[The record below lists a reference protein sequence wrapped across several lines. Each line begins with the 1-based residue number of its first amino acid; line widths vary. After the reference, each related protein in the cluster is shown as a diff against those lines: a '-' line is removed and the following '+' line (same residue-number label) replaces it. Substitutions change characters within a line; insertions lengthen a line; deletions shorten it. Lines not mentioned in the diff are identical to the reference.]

1 MISLLASSTFSYA
14 KESGRTNEDS
24 ILPPQLLGD
33 GYLMAIA
40 DGVGSYA
47 GADQASRAAIKCIR
61 EIPADDWARG
71 VSSKLIFSEI
81 KRRVSE
87 LSDHD
92 QNASEAA
99 TTITFCYVNSKGVRI
114 GHIGDCRAYIRKGIV
129 LKQLTA
135 DHTQHQR
142 LMDEGLYRPNELKL
156 LGGKNTLYAAVSKK
170 LDLHYQD
177 LWLPYSELNPDA
189 LDFDI
194 VLMSD
199 GAHQV
204 WDMRS
209 RFAQTTMSDPNRFA
223 ASLKRRISWI
233 GPSDDYSLVFSKFFL
248 DDNASSGSTA

>member
-14 KESGRTNEDS
+14 KERGRINEDC

-47 GADQASRAAIKCIR
+47 GADRASRAAIQCIR
-61 EIPADDWARG
+61 EIPAADWAMG
-71 VSSKLIFSEI
+71 ISSERIFSEI

-92 QNASEAA
+92 QNASDAA
-99 TTITFCYVNSKGVRI
+99 TTITFCYVNSQGLRI
-114 GHIGDCRAYIRKGIV
+114 GHIGDCRAYLRKGMV
-129 LKQLTA
+129 LKQLTS

-142 LMDEGLYRPNELKL
+142 LMDEGLYRAHELKL

-170 LDLHYQD
+170 LELQYQE
-177 LWLPYSELNPDA
+177 LWLPYSELDLDA
-189 LDFDI
+189 LEVDV

-209 RFAQTTMSDPNRFA
+209 RFALSTMSDPGRFA
-223 ASLKRRISWI
+223 ASLKRRIGWV
-233 GPSDDYSLVFSKFFL
+233 GPSDDYSLISSKFL
-248 DDNASSGSTA
+248 IDINSLSERAV